1 MKAYKIMNSVME
13 KLCAF
18 LMILMCLCSFA
29 QVANRVFFG
38 KSFIWTDEIV
48 LFSMVW
54 VTFFGS
60 ALAVARDSHT
70 RIDFFVSLFNPKIK
84 AYILAFSNILCA
96 VFTVALAY
104 ISLPVF
110 KKNLTIYSS
119 GLHIPNAVNYFA
131 VIAGSVIMVVYF
143 VVLAIQKIKEGREA
157 GKGDRK
163 E

>member
-38 KSFIWTDEIV
+38 KSLIWTDEIV

-70 RIDFFVSLFNPKIK
+70 RIDFFVSLFSPKIK
-84 AYILAFSNILCA
+84 AYILAFSN
-96 VFTVALAY
+96 
-104 ISLPVF
+104 
-110 KKNLTIYSS
+110 
-119 GLHIPNAVNYFA
+119 
-131 VIAGSVIMVVYF
+131 
-143 VVLAIQKIKEGREA
+143 
-157 GKGDRK
+157 KGMLQFP
-163 E
+163 

>member
-1 MKAYKIMNSVME
+1 MGD
-13 KLCAF
+13 L
-18 LMILMCLCSFA
+18 
-29 QVANRVFFG
+29 
-38 KSFIWTDEIV
+38 
-48 LFSMVW
+48 
-54 VTFFGS
+54 FFGS

-70 RIDFFVSLFNPKIK
+70 RIDFFVSLFSPKIK